1 MNTKLISLT
10 LVCRSSRELIEFS
23 PRVTF
28 FHGQIAAGKSSIAR
42 LIDFCLGGDL
52 ERTPAIQQELVSV
65 ELAAEMGRYEVL
77 FEREARSSNQVQV
90 TWQNAE
96 GERATVLAPLQ
107 ASPTPIWGENVFNL
121 SDLIFYLYDI
131 TPMKV
136 RKSKANPE
144 SPLVRLS
151 FRDMMWYCYL
161 DQDQLDSSFYRLGA
175 EESFRRLKSRDVMR
189 FVVGYY
195 TERLQDLEVRL
206 EEVTSE
212 RASKREAADRIGQFL
227 QEFGYG
233 SLQAVES
240 EVQKCQQEQQEAD
253 AQLQQ
258 LRERQGREL
267 PHIVDELRPRLREM
281 AARLA
286 QEEEAEADL
295 QNRISE
301 QESLR
306 AELISAKFKMAR
318 ADSAAGV
325 LAGVKFVL
333 CPSCGSKLPERDK
346 AVCGLC
352 GQPPQPH
359 QAEAARQADLV
370 EQDLTSRIEEL
381 EESLRH
387 YTISLKKQEK
397 AIVDLRHEKAELDQR
412 LTTELREYDSAFL
425 AHARE
430 VERQVATL
438 EEKLRHLNQVK
449 GMVEAVAR
457 LREQADALTAE
468 EERLRRERQDE
479 LAGLTNA
486 DQCVRALEQA
496 YLQALLAVGVPGVG
510 TADEVHISR
519 QTWIP
524 SIWPEGDQHLQWNF
538 YNAGSGGKK
547 TLMNV
552 CYALAVHRVAANRKL
567 PLPTFLMI
575 DTPMKNISEDVNRNL
590 FEAFYR
596 YLYDLAVGDLSNT
609 QFIIIDKECLRPP
622 EEDVSFQDRYMTPE
636 DDTHP
641 PLISYYRGQ

>member
-10 LVCRSSRELIEFS
+10 LVCRSSREVIEFS
-23 PRVTF
+23 SRVTF
-28 FHGQIAAGKSSIAR
+28 FHGQISAGKSSITR

-65 ELAAEMGRYEVL
+65 ELSAEMGRYEVL
-77 FEREARSSNQVQV
+77 FEREARGSNQVQV
-90 TWQNAE
+90 TWQNAA
-96 GERATVLAPLQ
+96 GERAIVLAPLQ
-107 ASPTPIWGENVFNL
+107 ASPTPIWGENVFSL
-121 SDLIFYLYDI
+121 SDLIFHLYGI
-131 TPMKV
+131 APMKV
-136 RKSKANPE
+136 RKSRTSPD

-161 DQDQLDSSFYRLGA
+161 DQDQLDSSFYRL
-175 EESFRRLKSRDVMR
+175 EDTFRRLKSRDVMR

-206 EEVTSE
+206 EEVTSA
-212 RASKREAADRIGQFL
+212 RASKREAAERIGQFL

-233 SLQAVES
+233 SLQAVEA
-240 EVQKCQQEQQEAD
+240 ETEKCQRQHQEAE

-258 LRERQGREL
+258 LRDRHSREL
-267 PHIVDELRPRLREM
+267 PHVVDELRPRLREL

-286 QEEEAEADL
+286 QEEEAEVDL
-295 QNRISE
+295 RDRINE

-333 CPSCGSKLPERDK
+333 CPACRSKLPEKDA

-352 GQPPQPH
+352 GQPPQSR
-359 QAEAARQADLV
+359 QAEAAHQAELV

-381 EESLRH
+381 DESLRH
-387 YTISLKKQEK
+387 YRLNLKKQGK
-397 AIVDLRHEKAELDQR
+397 VVASLRQEKAELDQR

-425 AHARE
+425 ARARE

-438 EEKLRHLNQVK
+438 EEKLRHLSQVK
-449 GMVEAVAR
+449 GMVEVVAR
-457 LREQADALTAE
+457 LREEADALTAE

-519 QTWIP
+519 QTWVP
-524 SIWPEGDQHLQWNF
+524 SIWPEGDQHLHWNF
-538 YNAGSGGKK
+538 YNAGSGGIK

-552 CYALAVHRVAANRKL
+552 CYALAVHRVAVNRKL

-596 YLYDLAVGDLSNT
+596 YLYELAVGDLANT
-609 QFIIIDKECLRPP
+609 QFIIIDKECLRPSGEAMP
-622 EEDVSFQDRYMTPE
+622 FRDRYMTP
-636 DDTHP
+636 DDATHP
-641 PLISYYRGQ
+641 PLISYYRGH